1 MNRGTTSRTT
11 VARACSLRGAAG
23 AFAQRTLSKR
33 CSARTSLLTIGAAL
47 LAFTVSPRAAGQPS
61 DAIARAITLKEVVH
75 IALDQNSD
83 VLLARLE
90 EEKAKQAVVEARAPF
105 TPQIGAGSG
114 LAYTDGIPQ
123 SVEGSNPSVVR
134 VVGQQF
140 LYNKPQRAAIR
151 QAGAMVT
158 AAEHGSAGKQDEIAF
173 HAAATYLDFERTWR
187 LLKLAE
193 ERVESLR
200 RIEEATGARVEE
212 GRQIPLE
219 LSRQRLQRARA
230 GQQAVN
236 LRAQMDLLE
245 ATLRRDLN
253 LPESVRLTPSPTS
266 LIGTLPLPESKAQ
279 SRERA
284 AANSSEL
291 KRLLASLRAKGFEM
305 EAEKG
310 ARLPRV
316 DLVAQYSL
324 LARFNNYDQFFNDFQ
339 RHNFQ
344 IGMSFEVPLFTGKRI
359 SSRVGRVALETQ
371 ELRLRHE
378 AAESLVELEA
388 ERMYQ
393 QVEQAE
399 GMMKL
404 SRMELDFARES
415 LSVEMARMDE
425 GRADLETVERARSA
439 ENQAWEAFYDSQY
452 AVQKAKLNLLRQTG
466 ELVAA
471 LR

>member
-1 MNRGTTSRTT
+1 
-11 VARACSLRGAAG
+11 
-23 AFAQRTLSKR
+23 
-33 CSARTSLLTIGAAL
+33 
-47 LAFTVSPRAAGQPS
+47 
-61 DAIARAITLKEVVH
+61 
-75 IALDQNSD
+75 
-83 VLLARLE
+83 
-90 EEKAKQAVVEARAPF
+90 
-105 TPQIGAGSG
+105 
-114 LAYTDGIPQ
+114 
-123 SVEGSNPSVVR
+123 
-134 VVGQQF
+134 
-140 LYNKPQRAAIR
+140 
-151 QAGAMVT
+151 
-158 AAEHGSAGKQDEIAF
+158 
-173 HAAATYLDFERTWR
+173 
-187 LLKLAE
+187 
-193 ERVESLR
+193 
-200 RIEEATGARVEE
+200 
-212 GRQIPLE
+212 
-219 LSRQRLQRARA
+219 
-230 GQQAVN
+230 
-236 LRAQMDLLE
+236 MDLLE

-253 LPESVRLTPSPTS
+253 LPESLRLTPSPTN
-266 LIGTLPLPESKAQ
+266 LTATLPLPESKAQ

-284 AANSSEL
+284 AANSPEL

-378 AAESLVELEA
+378 AAESLIELEA
-388 ERMYQ
+388 ERLYQ
-393 QVEQAE
+393 QVEQSE

-404 SRMELDFARES
+404 ARMELDFARET

-425 GRADLETVERARSA
+425 GRADLETVERARSG